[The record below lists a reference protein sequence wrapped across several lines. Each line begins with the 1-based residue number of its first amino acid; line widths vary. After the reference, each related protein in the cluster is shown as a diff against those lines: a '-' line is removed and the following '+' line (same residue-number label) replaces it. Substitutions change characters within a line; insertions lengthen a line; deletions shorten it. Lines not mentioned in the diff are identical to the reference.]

1 MRNFICSAMILC
13 IIACLLTGC
22 ASEETIADPGNVV
35 CVVGIT
41 NNNPKVD
48 PAIIRELTSLAARP
62 GSTYTVIN
70 AEGEPR
76 VICSGQIRDL
86 SNEGYSQKMM
96 ERVTASVAAGIRGK
110 INEAVPETPE
120 VDIAAA
126 TVQAVRCL
134 QAQQTDDRGGTLV
147 YYLSGI
153 STCGLIDMV
162 RVPVYRMDVEASVQA
177 VIDTLKLDLNGID
190 VVMYCC
196 GDTAGD
202 NQSKLSFE
210 EQNKLKNFYQLL
222 FLGMGA
228 KSVTF
233 MEELPGDA
241 CYDFAQPVSVMETE
255 GNVGKLL
262 GQVTD
267 AASEEAVQDVFAE
280 GEILAFDDKSIAF
293 LPESTVLED
302 PDAAREAL
310 SYVVAYMLDNPD
322 FELLI
327 CGTTTSA
334 GEESSC
340 RAFSEKRAE
349 AIQELLIGEPGIEA
363 GRVSILGCGYSSM
376 LYIPDGNTDGKLDET
391 VAPLNRSVKLLDLNS
406 EMAESIRQSLPQN

>member
-22 ASEETIADPGNVV
+22 GSGETIADPGNVV
-35 CVVGIT
+35 CVVGVT
-41 NNNPKVD
+41 NNNPRVD
-48 PAIIRELTSLAARP
+48 PAIIQELTNLTARP

-76 VICSGQIRDL
+76 VICSGQIQDL
-86 SNEGYSQKMM
+86 SSEGYSQKMV
-96 ERVTASVAAGIRGK
+96 ERVRASIAAGIRGK

-126 TVQAVRCL
+126 TVQAVRSL
-134 QAQQTDDRGGTLV
+134 QSKQTDGRDSTLV

-162 RVPVYRMDVEASVQA
+162 RVPVYRMDVEASAQMV
-177 VIDTLKLDLNGID
+177 VDTLELDLSGID

-202 NQSKLSFE
+202 DQSKLSFE
-210 EQNKLKNFYQLL
+210 EQNKLKEFYQLV
-222 FLGMGA
+222 FQGMGA
-228 KSVTF
+228 KSITF
-233 MEELPGDA
+233 MQDLPGDA
-241 CYDFAQPVSVMETE
+241 CYDFAQPVSAMETE
-255 GNVGKLL
+255 GNVSKLMS
-262 GQVTD
+262 QVTE
-267 AASEEAVQDVFAE
+267 AESEEDVQDAFAE
-280 GEILAFDDKSIAF
+280 GEILSFDDKSIAF
-293 LPESTVLED
+293 LPESTSLKD
-302 PDAAREAL
+302 PAAAREAL
-310 SYVVAYMLDNPD
+310 SYVIAYMCDNPD

-340 RAFSEKRAE
+340 RDFSEKRAE
-349 AIQELLIGEPGIEA
+349 AIRELLISEPGIDA
-363 GRVSILGCGYSSM
+363 DRVSTLGCGYSSI
-376 LYIPDGNTDGKLDET
+376 LYIPDRNTNGELDET
-391 VAPLNRSVKLLDLNS
+391 VAPMNRSVKLLDLRS
-406 EMAESIRQSLPQN
+406 ETAEQILQSLPQS

>member
-22 ASEETIADPGNVV
+22 GSRENIADPGNVV

-48 PAIIRELTSLAARP
+48 PAIIQELTDLAARP

-76 VICSGQIRDL
+76 VICSGQIKDL
-86 SNEGYSQKMM
+86 SDEGYSQKMM
-96 ERVTASVAAGIRGK
+96 ERVTVSVAAGIRGK

-134 QAQQTDDRGGTLV
+134 QAQQTDDRDGTLV

-177 VIDTLKLDLNGID
+177 VIDTLKLDLSGID

-202 NQSKLSFE
+202 DQSKLSFE
-210 EQNKLKNFYQLL
+210 EQNKLKDFYQLL

-233 MEELPGDA
+233 MEDLPGDA
-241 CYDFAQPVSVMETE
+241 CYDFAQPVSAMETE
-255 GNVGKLL
+255 GNVSELMS
-262 GQVTD
+262 QVTE
-267 AASEEAVQDVFAE
+267 AESEEDVNEVFAE
-280 GEILAFDDKSIAF
+280 GEILSFDEKSIEF
-293 LPESTVLED
+293 IPESTQLKD
-302 PDAAREAL
+302 PGAAREAL
-310 SYVVAYMLDNPD
+310 AYVIAYMRDHPA

-334 GEESSC
+334 GEELSC
-340 RAFSEKRAE
+340 MEFSRERAKT
-349 AIQELLIGEPGIEA
+349 IQALLISEPGIDA
-363 GRVSILGCGYSSM
+363 SRISILGCGYSSM
-376 LYIPDGNTDGKLDET
+376 LYIPDRNTDGKLDET